1 MKYFRFILS
10 LNSINFTLVVFFF
23 LILSAVLEYLFVISI
38 PYLLKIIL
46 TENFSFLNI
55 IFLEGYDKE
64 YNLKIIFFIIF
75 IIFLK
80 KNIFYFLSQYFFLKY
95 SFKIHNNLSS
105 LIFTKYLKDK
115 YIYFINTKVSE
126 LLRNVKDN
134 VELVKNLV
142 NNMFTLVSE
151 LFVFVGLCFIVIYS
165 SSLISTF
172 SIFSIILFSILY
184 LFFSRNLSNQW
195 SLKRQAAESLKIK
208 FIQESFLGFKELKL
222 FNKEDLFIKNYNH
235 SNYNSNKMQFK
246 FNLLYSFPRIYLE
259 IVGSLGIIILIIFNL
274 EESKKNSF
282 VSIIPL
288 LGLYFVTFIR
298 LLPSA
303 NRILN
308 SIETNRYAFPALKL
322 IFNDLNNHVKFSNH
336 KNNYKSKKN
345 KIIFTNKI
353 NINKLTFRFSKNV
366 IFKNVNLEIKI
377 KDKIAIVGESGI
389 GKTTFL
395 NLLSGL
401 LEPSKGSILC
411 DGINIHKNIGSYR
424 DNIAYITQSTFLM
437 NDTIENNISFNTN
450 KNEMHSKKIIKAI
463 NLANLNNL
471 INKLPKGINSIVGDV
486 GAKLS
491 GGQIQRIGIARALYF
506 DREILICDEV
516 TNSLDNISEK
526 SIINCLNKLDKTII
540 IISHKRQNLDFCSK
554 IYELNKKN
562 FSLIKNV

>member
-1 MKYFRFILS
+1 MKYISFILG
-10 LNSINFTLVVFFF
+10 LNSFKFTLVVFFF
-23 LILSAVLEYLFVISI
+23 LIISTILEYLFVISI
-38 PYLLKIIL
+38 PTLLNIIL
-46 TENFSFLNI
+46 KEDFSFLNFFFI
-55 IFLEGYDKE
+55 DGYAKE
-64 YNLKIIFFIIF
+64 INAKIIFFLIF

-80 KNIFYFLSQYFFLKY
+80 KNIFYFFSQYFFLKY

-115 YIYFINTKVSE
+115 YIYFVNSKVSE

-142 NNMFTLVSE
+142 NNIFTLISE
-151 LFVFVGLCFIVIYS
+151 LFVFVGLCFIIIYN

-172 SIFSIILFSILY
+172 SIIFIIFFSILY
-184 LFFSRNLSNQW
+184 LYFSRNLSNQW
-195 SLKRQAAESLKIK
+195 SFKRQAAESLKIK
-208 FIQESFLGFKELKL
+208 FIQESFSGFKELKL
-222 FNKEDLFIKNYNH
+222 FNKEDLFIKNYNQ
-235 SNYNSNKMQFK
+235 SNSNSNKMNFK

-259 IVGSLGIIILIIFNL
+259 IIGSLGIIILIVLNL

-282 VSIIPL
+282 VSIVPL

-308 SIETNRYAFPALKL
+308 SIETTRYAFPALKL
-322 IFNDLNNHVKFSNH
+322 IFNDLNNHSKLSND
-336 KNNYKSKKN
+336 KNNYKPKN
-345 KIIFTNKI
+345 KIIFNNKI
-353 NINKLTFRFSKNV
+353 NINKLTFFFSKNK
-366 IFKNVNLEIKI
+366 ILNNINLEIKI

-411 DGINIHKNIGSYR
+411 DGINVKKNIESYR
-424 DNIAYITQSTFLM
+424 NNISYITQTTFLM
-437 NDTIENNISFNTN
+437 NDTIENNISFNSY
-450 KNEMHSKKIIKAI
+450 KDELHSKKLIKAI

-471 INKLPKGINSIVGDV
+471 INKLPKGIDSIVGDD
-486 GAKLS
+486 GSKLS
-491 GGQIQRIGIARALYF
+491 GGQVQRIGIARALYF
-506 DREILICDEV
+506 DREILICDEI
-516 TNSLDNISEK
+516 TNSLDSISEK

-554 IYELNKKN
+554 IYEIKNKN
-562 FSLIKNV
+562 VSLIRNV

>member
-1 MKYFRFILS
+1 MKYISFILR
-10 LNSINFTLVVFFF
+10 LNSINFTAVVFFF
-23 LILSAVLEYLFVISI
+23 LILSTLLEYLFVISI
-38 PYLLKIIL
+38 PFLLNIIL
-46 TENFSFLNI
+46 KEDFSFLNI
-55 IFLEGYDKE
+55 IFLDGYNKE

-115 YIYFINTKVSE
+115 YIYFVNSKVSE

-151 LFVFVGLCFIVIYS
+151 LFVFAGLCFIVIYN

-172 SIFSIILFSILY
+172 SIFFIILFSILY
-184 LFFSRNLSNQW
+184 LYFSRNLSNQW

-208 FIQESFLGFKELKL
+208 FIQESFSGFKELKL
-222 FNKEDLFIKNYNH
+222 FNKEDLFIKNYNQ
-235 SNYNSNKMQFK
+235 SNSSSNKMNFK

-259 IVGSLGIIILIIFNL
+259 IVGSLGIIILIVFNL

-282 VSIIPL
+282 ISIIPL

-308 SIETNRYAFPALKL
+308 AIETNRYAFPALKL
-322 IFNDLNNHVKFSNH
+322 IFNDLSSNIKFSNH
-336 KNNYKSKKN
+336 KDKYKSKKN

-353 NINKLTFRFSKNV
+353 NINKLTFCFSKNE
-366 IFKNVNLEIKI
+366 IFKNINLEIKI

-389 GKTTFL
+389 GKSTFL

-411 DGINIHKNIGSYR
+411 DGINIQKNIESYR
-424 DNIAYITQSTFLM
+424 NNISYITQSTFLM
-437 NDTIENNISFNTN
+437 NDTIENNISFNSY
-450 KNEMHSKKIIKAI
+450 KDELHSKKIIKAL

-471 INKLPKGINSIVGDV
+471 INKLPKGIHSIVGDD
-486 GAKLS
+486 GSKLS

-506 DREILICDEV
+506 DREILICDEI
-516 TNSLDNISEK
+516 TNSLDSISEK
-526 SIINCLNKLDKTII
+526 SIINCLSKLDKTII
-540 IISHKRQNLDFCSK
+540 IISHKRQNLNFCSK
-554 IYELNKKN
+554 IYEIKNKK
-562 FSLIKNV
+562 FSLIRNV